1 MAAGV
6 AREQARKDLPL
17 STYTEAYWKINLHNL
32 FHFLRLRMDVHAQE
46 EIREYAVKI
55 GHDIVAIWCPI
66 AWEAF
71 LDYKAQ
77 AIQLSKLEAQLVRL
91 IGTGKNDEA
100 ISELR
105 RVGLLQANDHSLR
118 PNRERT
124 ELEIKLRELGL
135 TVPWK

>member
-1 MAAGV
+1 
-6 AREQARKDLPL
+6 
-17 STYTEAYWKINLHNL
+17 
-32 FHFLRLRMDVHAQE
+32 MDVHAQE